1 MGVSRRA
8 VVTLSVTAGALLL
21 LANFHTS
28 SGSSNLTIG
37 NAAGAAA
44 TTATTDV
51 TGTASVA
58 SPTTAGAPPPPTTPP
73 STAPPSTAPPSTAAA
88 STGASTAPPPPRT
101 VAPTSAPPVAT
112 SVKAKAVDGPTIG
125 TPYGDVQV
133 RVVLRG
139 SRIVDVQPL
148 TLPSDRSRSRR
159 ISEQAAPLLRTEA
172 LQAQSANIDLLS
184 GASYTSEGYAESLQ
198 GALDAA
204 RS

>member
-1 MGVSRRA
+1 MGVSRRV
-8 VVTLSVTAGALLL
+8 VVTLSVTAGALML

-28 SGSSNLTIG
+28 SGSSNLTVG
-37 NAAGAAA
+37 NARKRRGNDA
-44 TTATTDV
+44 ATTDV
-51 TGTASVA
+51 TGTASVG

-73 STAPPSTAPPSTAAA
+73 STAPPSTAPPST
-88 STGASTAPPPPRT
+88 GASTAPPAPRS
-101 VAPTSAPPVAT
+101 VAPTSAPPPPVAT
-112 SVKAKAVDGPTIG
+112 SAKARTVDGPVIG

-133 RVVLRG
+133 RVVLRA
-139 SRIVDVQPL
+139 SHIVDVQPL

>member
-1 MGVSRRA
+1 MRVSRRA
-8 VVTLSVTAGALLL
+8 VVTVSVTAGSLLL

-28 SGSSNLTIG
+28 SGATNLTVG

-44 TTATTDV
+44 TTATTEV

-58 SPTTAGAPPPPTTPP
+58 APTTAGAPPPPTTPP
-73 STAPPSTAPPSTAAA
+73 STVTASSGAATVPPTARSLA
-88 STGASTAPPPPRT
+88 STSTAPPP
-101 VAPTSAPPVAT
+101 VAT
-112 SVKAKAVDGPTIG
+112 AAKTTTVDGPAIG

-133 RVVLRG
+133 RVVLRAG
-139 SRIVDVQPL
+139 RIVDVQPL
-148 TLPSDRSRSRR
+148 VLPSDRSRSRR
-159 ISEQAAPLLRTEA
+159 ISDQAGPLLRTEA

-204 RS
+204 RF

>member
-1 MGVSRRA
+1 MGVSRRV
-8 VVTLSVTAGALLL
+8 VVTLSVTAGALML

-28 SGSSNLTIG
+28 SGSSNLTVG
-37 NAAGAAA
+37 NGASAAA

-51 TGTASVA
+51 TGTASVG
-58 SPTTAGAPPPPTTPP
+58 SPTTAGAPPPPTTP
-73 STAPPSTAPPSTAAA
+73 SSTAPPSTAAPP
-88 STGASTAPPPPRT
+88 STGASTAPPPPRS
-101 VAPTSAPPVAT
+101 VAPTSAPPPPVAT
-112 SVKAKAVDGPTIG
+112 SAKARTVDGPVIG

-133 RVVLRG
+133 RVVLRA
-139 SRIVDVQPL
+139 SHIVDVQPL

-159 ISEQAAPLLRTEA
+159 ISELAAPLLRTEV

>member
-8 VVTLSVTAGALLL
+8 VVTLSVTAGTLLL

-28 SGSSNLTIG
+28 AGSSNLTVG

-51 TGTASVA
+51 ASTGSVG
-58 SPTTAGAPPPPTTPP
+58 SPTTAAGPPPPTTPPPTTPP
-73 STAPPSTAPPSTAAA
+73 STAPPSTAAATAQ
-88 STGASTAPPPPRT
+88 APRSL
-101 VAPTSAPPVAT
+101 APTSAPPPPVAT
-112 SVKAKAVDGPTIG
+112 SAKTTTVDGPVIG

-133 RVVLRG
+133 RVVLRA
-139 SRIVDVQPL
+139 SHIVDVKPL
-148 TLPSDRSRSRR
+148 VLPSDRSRSRR
-159 ISEQAAPLLRTEA
+159 ISELAAPLLRTEA

-198 GALDAA
+198 GALDSA

>member
-8 VVTLSVTAGALLL
+8 VVTLSVTAGTLVL

-28 SGSSNLTIG
+28 SGSSNLTVG
-37 NAAGAAA
+37 NAASAAA

-51 TGTASVA
+51 TGTASVG

-73 STAPPSTAPPSTAAA
+73 STAPPT
-88 STGASTAPPPPRT
+88 TGASTAPPTPRS
-101 VAPTSAPPVAT
+101 VAPTSAPPPPVAT
-112 SVKAKAVDGPTIG
+112 SVKARTVDGPVIG

-133 RVVLRG
+133 RVVLRA
-139 SRIVDVQPL
+139 SHIVDVQPL

-159 ISEQAAPLLRTEA
+159 ISEEAAPLLRTEV

>member
-8 VVTLSVTAGALLL
+8 VVTLSATAGALLL

-28 SGSSNLTIG
+28 SGSSNLTVG

-51 TGTASVA
+51 AGTASVG
-58 SPTTAGAPPPPTTPP
+58 SPATAAGPPPPTTPP
-73 STAPPSTAPPSTAAA
+73 STAPTAAPGRRRHRPRPGR
-88 STGASTAPPPPRT
+88 SPPPR
-101 VAPTSAPPVAT
+101 APPPVAT
-112 SVKAKAVDGPTIG
+112 SVKARAVDGPVIG

-133 RVVLRG
+133 RVVLRA
-139 SRIVDVQPL
+139 SHIVDVQPL

-159 ISEQAAPLLRTEA
+159 ISEQAAPLLRTEV

>member
-1 MGVSRRA
+1 MGVTRRA
-8 VVTLSVTAGALLL
+8 VVTVSVTAGSLLL
-21 LANFHTS
+21 LANFHSS
-28 SGSSNLTIG
+28 SGASNLTVG

-51 TGTASVA
+51 TSTASVG

-73 STAPPSTAPPSTAAA
+73 STAPPSTAPPT
-88 STGASTAPPPPRT
+88 TGASTTPAPPRS
-101 VAPTSAPPVAT
+101 VAPTSAPPPVAT
-112 SVKAKAVDGPTIG
+112 SVKARTVDGPVIG

-133 RVVLRG
+133 RVVLRA
-139 SRIVDVQPL
+139 SHIVDVQPL
-148 TLPSDRSRSRR
+148 TLPTDRSRSRR
-159 ISEQAAPLLRTEA
+159 ISELAAPLLRTEV

>member
-8 VVTLSVTAGALLL
+8 LVTLSVTAGALVL

-28 SGSSNLTIG
+28 SGASTLTVG
-37 NAAGAAA
+37 NATGAAT
-44 TTATTDV
+44 TTATTDA
-51 TGTASVA
+51 TSTASVA
-58 SPTTAGAPPPPTTPP
+58 SPTTAAGPPP
-73 STAPPSTAPPSTAAA
+73 SKAPPSTA
-88 STGASTAPPPPRT
+88 
-101 VAPTSAPPVAT
+101 TSAT
-112 SVKAKAVDGPTIG
+112 TKTVDGPVIG

-133 RVVLRG
+133 RALLRG
-139 SRIVDVQPL
+139 SQIVDVQPL
-148 TLPSDRSRSRR
+148 ILPSDRSRSRR

-172 LQAQSANIDLLS
+172 LRAQSANIDLLS

>member
-8 VVTLSVTAGALLL
+8 VVTLSVTAGALVL

-28 SGSSNLTIG
+28 SGSSNLTVG

-51 TGTASVA
+51 TGTASVG

-73 STAPPSTAPPSTAAA
+73 STAPPSTAPPST
-88 STGASTAPPPPRT
+88 GASTAPPPPRS
-101 VAPTSAPPVAT
+101 VAPTSAPPPVAT
-112 SVKAKAVDGPTIG
+112 SVKARTVDGPVIG

-133 RVVLRG
+133 RVVLRA

>member
-1 MGVSRRA
+1 MAAGRRA
-8 VVTLSVTAGALLL
+8 AATLIATAGALAL

-28 SGSSNLTIG
+28 SGSALTVRT
-37 NAAGAAA
+37 AGGSDT
-44 TTATTDV
+44 TTATTTITSTTSV
-51 TGTASVA
+51 GTPV
-58 SPTTAGAPPPPTTPP
+58 TAGAPPAPPSSSEPASAATPP
-73 STAPPSTAPPSTAAA
+73 SPTAPATSRAAVSSSSAPPSTVSST
-88 STGASTAPPPPRT
+88 
-101 VAPTSAPPVAT
+101 
-112 SVKAKAVDGPTIG
+112 KQVDGPVIG

-139 SRIVDVQPL
+139 TKIVDVQPL

-159 ISEQAAPLLRTEA
+159 ISERAAPLLRTEA

-198 GALDAA
+198 GALDNA